1 MKSCMILIY
10 FIMMVIMGY
19 ASEKDE
25 NTKKEEWEANY
36 KSFEKNK
43 IDEEPSRNVIT
54 KVLTNIY
61 AKAQDNLK
69 VRMENIAP
77 AKITAMNGRI
87 TTIKKHL
94 MHHNL
99 MTYLTLQDAFK
110 FGITCKLLFRDMIT
124 KVDGAAEERKYR
136 ITKICY
142 IHIPENIFPHVTFLF
157 KLNFET
163 SSFLL
168 SCFL

>member
-1 MKSCMILIY
+1 
-10 FIMMVIMGY
+10 MGY

-61 AKAQDNLK
+61 AKAQDNHK
-69 VRMENIAP
+69 VKMENIAP

-87 TTIKKHL
+87 TRIKKDL
-94 MHHNL
+94 LRYL
-99 MTYLTLQDAFK
+99 MTYLTLQDAFN
-110 FGITCKLLFRDMIT
+110 FGITCKSLFKDMIT
-124 KVDGAAEERKYR
+124 EVDGAAEEGKYR
-136 ITKICY
+136 ITKICN
-142 IHIPENIFPHVTFLF
+142 IDIPENIFPHVTFLF
-157 KLNFET
+157 T
-163 SSFLL
+163 I
-168 SCFL
+168 

>member
-1 MKSCMILIY
+1 
-10 FIMMVIMGY
+10 MGY

-43 IDEEPSRNVIT
+43 IDEEPSRNIIT

-77 AKITAMNGRI
+77 AKITAMDGRI
-87 TTIKKHL
+87 TTMKKHFLHHYL
-94 MHHNL
+94 MK
-99 MTYLTLQDAFK
+99 YLRLQDAFK
-110 FGITCKLLFRDMIT
+110 LGITCKSLFADMIEEE
-124 KVDGAAEERKYR
+124 VDEAEEGKHR
-136 ITKICY
+136 ITKICT
-142 IHIPENIFPHVTFLF
+142 IDIPEIIFPHVTFLF
-157 KLNFET
+157 T
-163 SSFLL
+163 I
-168 SCFL
+168 